1 MRSKFYGNYFIFI
14 QTAFSPIFMSIR
26 YPLEIVIMLFY
37 FCSRFSS
44 MSKLI
49 LMSFLD
55 TI

>member
-14 QTAFSPIFMSIR
+14 QTSFSPILMSVR
-26 YPLEIVIMLFY
+26 YSLEIVYTLFY